1 MKKQNIMEFCKENR
15 NVIVEQLSKKNL
27 TIQDS
32 DEFTIGYKEILDKD
46 YNCNV
51 LEDVNVTSIYANK
64 KLVNHVLPHQIVMV
78 DLSFKKKK
86 YCLEVNG
93 VILYYKYCIL

>member
-15 NVIVEQLSKKNL
+15 NIIVEQLSKKNL

-32 DEFTIGYKEILDKD
+32 NEFTIGYKEILDKD
-46 YNCNV
+46 YNCNL
-51 LEDVNVTSIYANK
+51 LEDVNVTSICANK
-64 KLVNHVLPHQIVMV
+64 KLVNHVLPYLTVMI

-86 YCLEVNG
+86 HCLEVNG
-93 VILYYKYCIL
+93 VTVYYNYCTL